1 MLDVAWVGGLSEARK
16 IAAMAEAH
24 HLPFAPHDCTGPVT
38 LMASVHLC
46 MHGPNALI
54 QETVR
59 AFNHG
64 WYPQLVTNLPRIE
77 NGYVHLPEGPGL
89 GMSLRPEVLQRDD
102 LLVRT
107 SELD

>member
-1 MLDVAWVGGLSEARK
+1 
-16 IAAMAEAH
+16 MAEAH

-59 AFNHG
+59 AFNAG
-64 WYPQLVTNLPRIE
+64 WYPRLVTTLPQIE
-77 NGYVHLPEGPGL
+77 DGFVYAPNGPGL
-89 GMSLRPEVLQRDD
+89 GMALLPEVLQRQD
-102 LLVRT
+102 LTIRSSKL
-107 SELD
+107 E